1 MGSEVEVEGAEVE
14 GARQAAPEELVGLP
28 PSQRGQETSVTSAFE
43 CSSSGTD
50 LPLHTTWRPKAMD
63 YLTLLKALSPLI
75 SFYSSGNSLWS

>member
-50 LPLHTTWRPKAMD
+50 LPLHPTWRPRGNGLSHPSESTFSSD
-63 YLTLLKALSPLI
+63 LILLK
-75 SFYSSGNSLWS
+75 W